1 MVAAKATRVL
11 ATVLV
16 NTITMMWIHCVER
29 CSVLIFFILGAKQLL
44 CMITCWPFHKACNSP
59 FPSAVPRV
67 QSLILG
73 QSGGK
78 LVTPSNCTAA
88 AASFLNEEVDSG
100 CCDAQHF
107 SWCCAKSSSSPLS
120 AHSSLISFF
129 LSPVSCTSAIIWISL
144 PVSSITA
151 CLHTLGSACGR
162 SKGCVGVR
170 DQQGGSLDS
179 MKAAWHSPPPPHPYS
194 QS

>member
-1 MVAAKATRVL
+1 MVAAKATGVL

-16 NTITMMWIHCVER
+16 NKITMMWIHCVER

-44 CMITCWPFHKACNSP
+44 CTITCWPFHKACNSP

-73 QSGGK
+73 QSGGR

-129 LSPVSCTSAIIWISL
+129 SLQFPAHQPLSGFPCRWAPSL
-144 PVSSITA
+144 HVYTHWGQHVA
-151 CLHTLGSACGR
+151 GQ
-162 SKGCVGVR
+162 R
-170 DQQGGSLDS
+170 DV
-179 MKAAWHSPPPPHPYS
+179 WE
-194 QS
+194 